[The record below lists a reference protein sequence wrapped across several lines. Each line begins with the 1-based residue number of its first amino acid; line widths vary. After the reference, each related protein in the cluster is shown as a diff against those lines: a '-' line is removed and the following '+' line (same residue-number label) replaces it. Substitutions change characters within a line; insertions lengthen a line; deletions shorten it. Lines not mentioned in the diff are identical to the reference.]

1 MKPVL
6 RVLLIIVS
14 ILCVGQSAKS
24 SIDEAASGLSTA
36 RHPIFAHA
44 NIARPPQTP
53 RLTMCGKDI
62 SEAERPCIGVDAM
75 RSLLAVAILEAVA
88 KHR

>member
-1 MKPVL
+1 
-6 RVLLIIVS
+6 
-14 ILCVGQSAKS
+14 
-24 SIDEAASGLSTA
+24 
-36 RHPIFAHA
+36 
-44 NIARPPQTP
+44 
-53 RLTMCGKDI
+53 MCGKDI